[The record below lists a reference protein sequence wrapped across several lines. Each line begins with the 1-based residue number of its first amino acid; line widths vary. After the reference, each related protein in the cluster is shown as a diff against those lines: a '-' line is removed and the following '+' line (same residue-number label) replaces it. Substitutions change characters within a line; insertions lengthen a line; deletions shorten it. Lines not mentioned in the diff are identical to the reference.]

1 MKRFNKFRRLL
12 GSAALAAAAA
22 VAMLT
27 GCTEVDDTLGSNLVP
42 DNQQMKAGF
51 RSLPGIKE
59 QNPKKYVETR
69 LFQTDSI
76 LASNISNGYLG
87 STLSDTL
94 GLRTAGF
101 LSQYISYYLVDSGYF
116 GFRPIFDSAQLLLS
130 VNGYGS
136 DTLTRQLFE
145 VYEVISND
153 YLYEKPVAAGKSQ
166 RDTAF
171 YLTFDPENV
180 DYLDGSGKRIISEK
194 PLFTF
199 ELGGDRG
206 PATTAVTMT
215 PTEEGKKFV
224 KRLMLHP
231 EDYKEGDPID
241 YSFYSTDSLS
251 FWVEKFKGLYIRPA
265 AVQPELSAAAPGTV
279 YSLSLAA
286 SGLSIYGRNRV
297 KEDPSL
303 IKDTIGMVYYFYD
316 SYQNTYGNVSVNVVD
331 HDYDRAT
338 SPAKIELSEA
348 AEWVKVGDH
357 YEKNLRP
364 ENPRAYVAG
373 MGGVVTELTFTEQ
386 FFDELERII
395 EAENDASGKTFERM
409 AFSQA
414 RMSVYFPASHYDWN
428 EINPANPGR
437 LIAEMNAAP
446 TRLGLYTDYKKL
458 TPVADY
464 LYVYE
469 NSYDVTIAYGG
480 YVNRSHGCYVMDVT
494 SYIQEL
500 WNSYLSLKQQA
511 GATYVS
517 AEKDPAAHRVWA
529 EKIDWTKIANRTVY
543 LGPEAYDIFTPRTTV
558 LQGAATEGG
567 AAIENNAPIRFDLTY
582 NLVK

>member
-1 MKRFNKFRRLL
+1 MKRSNNFRRLL
-12 GSAALAAAAA
+12 RPFAVAAAA
-22 VAMLT
+22 VALLA

-42 DNQQMKAGF
+42 DDQQMKAGF
-51 RSLPGIKE
+51 RSFPALKE

-101 LSQYISYYLVDSGYF
+101 LSQYVSYYLVDSGYF

-130 VNGYGS
+130 INSYGS
-136 DTLTRQLFE
+136 DTLTRQQFE

-153 YLYEKPVAAGKSQ
+153 YLTEKPVATGRSQ

-171 YLTFDPENV
+171 YLTFDPEEV
-180 DYLDGSGKRIISEK
+180 DYLGGRSIIGDK

-199 ELGGDRG
+199 ELGGETG

-215 PTEEGKKFV
+215 PTDEGKRFV
-224 KRLMLHP
+224 QRLMLRD
-231 EDYKEGDPID
+231 ENYKEGDPID
-241 YSFYSTDSLS
+241 YSVYSTDSLK
-251 FWVEKFKGLYIRPA
+251 FWVERFKGLYIRPKK
-265 AVQPELSAAAPGTV
+265 VQDNLSASNPGTI
-279 YSLSLAA
+279 YSLSLSA

-297 KEDPSL
+297 KEDPTL

-331 HDYDRAT
+331 HDYDRAA
-338 SPAKIELSEA
+338 SPAKIALA
-348 AEWVKVGDH
+348 DAQEWVKVGDH
-357 YEKNLRP
+357 YEKNVRP

-373 MGGVVTELTFTEQ
+373 MGGVITELTFTQE

-395 EAENDASGKTFERM
+395 ETENAASGKTFERL
-409 AFSQA
+409 AFAQA
-414 RMSVYFPASHYDWN
+414 RMSLYFPSSCYEWEQID
-428 EINPANPGR
+428 PANPGR

-446 TRLGLYTDYKKL
+446 SRLGLYTDYKKL
-458 TPVADY
+458 TPVSDY

-480 YVNRSHGCYVMDVT
+480 YVNRSHGCYTMDIT
-494 SYIQEL
+494 SHIQEL
-500 WNSYLSLKQQA
+500 WNSYLDVKRQA
-511 GATYVS
+511 NATYVS
-517 AEKDPAAHRVWA
+517 EQKDPAAHRAWA
-529 EKIDWTKIANRTVY
+529 DAIDWTKIAGRTLY
-543 LGPEAYDIFTPRTTV
+543 LGPEAYGIFTPRTTV
-558 LQGAATEGG
+558 LQGASTHSGEAV
-567 AAIENNAPIRFDLTY
+567 ENNAPIRFDLTY
-582 NLVK
+582 TMVK

>member
-1 MKRFNKFRRLL
+1 MKQFNNFRRLIR
-12 GSAALAAAAA
+12 SAA
-22 VAMLT
+22 VAVAAVALLA

-51 RSLPGIKE
+51 CSLPALRE

-76 LASNISNGYLG
+76 LASNISYGYLG
-87 STLSDTL
+87 STVSDTL
-94 GLRTAGF
+94 GLRRAGF
-101 LSQYISYYLVDSGYF
+101 LSQYVSYYRVDSGYF

-130 VNGYGS
+130 IRSYGS
-136 DTLTRQLFE
+136 DTLTRQQFE

-153 YLYEKPVAAGKSQ
+153 YLTEKPVAAGKSQ

-180 DYLDGSGKRIISEK
+180 DYLGGRSIIGSK

-199 ELGGDRG
+199 ELGGDKG

-215 PTEEGKKFV
+215 PTEEGKQFV
-224 KRLMLHP
+224 QRLMLRD
-231 EDYKEGDPID
+231 ENYKEGDPID
-241 YSFYSTDSLS
+241 YSVYSTDSLK
-251 FWVEKFKGLYIRPA
+251 FWVERFKGLYIRPA
-265 AVQPELSAAAPGTV
+265 AVQSELSASNPGTI
-279 YSLSLAA
+279 YSLTLSA
-286 SGLSIYGRNRV
+286 SGLSIYGRNRM
-297 KEDPSL
+297 KEDPTL
-303 IKDTIGMVYYFYD
+303 IKDTIGMVYYLYD
-316 SYQNTYGNVSVNVVD
+316 SYQNTYGNVSVNVVE

-338 SPAKIELSEA
+338 SPAKIRLSEA
-348 AEWVKVGDH
+348 QEWVKVGDH
-357 YEKNLRP
+357 VEKNDRP

-373 MGGVVTELTFTEQ
+373 MGGVITELTFTEQ

-395 EAENDASGKTFERM
+395 ETENDTSGKKFERM
-409 AFSQA
+409 AFAQA
-414 RMSVYFPASHYDWN
+414 RMSVYFPSSRYEWN
-428 EINPANPGR
+428 EIDPANPGR

-446 TRLGLYTDYKKL
+446 SRLGLYTDYKKL
-458 TPVADY
+458 TPIADY

-480 YVNRSHGCYVMDVT
+480 YINRSHGCYVMDVT
-494 SYIQEL
+494 SYMQEL
-500 WNSYLSLKQQA
+500 WNSYLDLKQQA
-511 GATYVS
+511 GVTYVS
-517 AEKDPAAHRVWA
+517 AEKDPEAHRLWA
-529 EKIDWTKIANRTVY
+529 EKIDWKKIAGRTVY

-567 AAIENNAPIRFDLTY
+567 TVSNNAPIRFDLTY
-582 NLVK
+582 NMVK